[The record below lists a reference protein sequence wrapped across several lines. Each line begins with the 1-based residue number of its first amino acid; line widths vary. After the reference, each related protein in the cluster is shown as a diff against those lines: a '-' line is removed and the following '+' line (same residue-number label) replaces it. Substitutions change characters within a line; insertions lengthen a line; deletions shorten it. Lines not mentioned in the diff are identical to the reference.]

1 MKKVFSL
8 VLVAL
13 VLNSFVFLPQ
23 AEAKPAWCSKAL
35 KGCVEI
41 CGGNEWG
48 LLCSTGCGIGYLFCG

>member
-1 MKKVFSL
+1 MKKVLSL

-41 CGGNEWG
+41 CGGNE
-48 LLCSTGCGIGYLFCG
+48 